1 MNEEMSILQWAGV
14 HVAEAG
20 FFVLVAFILAPL
32 AILWLWKWKGVVFS
46 YVDELDDL
54 ANALRDRDP
63 NGNPLS
69 RKLSISDKYH
79 LGMAHLALGIFSGC
93 KLLAI
98 ALIVIGIGM
107 VVG

>member
-1 MNEEMSILQWAGV
+1 MNDEMSILQWAGI

-20 FFVLVAFILAPL
+20 FFTVVAITLAPL
-32 AILWLWKWKGVVFS
+32 AIWYLWKWKGVVFA

-63 NGNPLS
+63 NGNPLP
-69 RKLSISDKYH
+69 RKLSIADKYH
-79 LGMAHLALGIFSGC
+79 LGMAHLPLGLFSGC

-107 VVG
+107 VIG